1 MRELSATT
9 PTLMMEHTTLT
20 TRTVTPLLVHH
31 ATQTLIQMTQT
42 QQTMDPSEQQWTTVM
57 IAKVPTSSTS
67 SQTTMTTIQLA
78 TPTTL

>member
-1 MRELSATT
+1 MSAIT
-9 PTLMMEHTTLT
+9 PTLTMEHTTLT
-20 TRTVTPLLVHH
+20 TRTVTPLLVHR

-42 QQTMDPSEQQWTTVM
+42 QPTMDPSEQPWTTVT